1 MKQLLSLGKR
11 IAAGSSSTTGSSSSS
26 STSADIFGGQ
36 EKKIAVMGYNVPK
49 KLVYKFKS
57 HLKQAAAIGFHN
69 KDKSPSAKYSYD
81 MQSYSLNFDDGLY
94 K

>member
-1 MKQLLSLGKR
+1 MKHLLSLGKR
-11 IAAGSSSTTGSSSSS
+11 IAAGSSTTTGSSSSS
-26 STSADIFGGQ
+26 STSADLFGGQ

-57 HLKQAAAIGFHN
+57 QWKQAAIGFQN

-81 MQSYSLNFDDGLY
+81 IQSYSLNFDDGLC

>member
-1 MKQLLSLGKR
+1 
-11 IAAGSSSTTGSSSSS
+11 
-26 STSADIFGGQ
+26 
-36 EKKIAVMGYNVPK
+36 MGYNVPK

-57 HLKQAAAIGFHN
+57 QWKQAAIGFQN

-81 MQSYSLNFDDGLY
+81 IQSYSLNFDDGLC